1 MSQKYFSISLGRKMA
16 TYDLEEQERIDGL
29 KSWWDVY
36 GTLVIIILAIF
47 VAGVSGTQA
56 WKYYQK
62 QQADQTVELF
72 NSLQVIDESG
82 DSGKTKDA
90 ARLLTN
96 GFPDSGYA
104 SRAAL
109 ISARASIDEKDIKS
123 AKEPLQ
129 WMLLNSEE
137 SELKDVARLRLA
149 GLLLDEKKH
158 DEALK
163 LLENKHSE
171 SFDSLYAD
179 LKGDIYTDKGSTSEA
194 RAAYKMAMNK
204 TEKKE
209 TRYKII
215 QMKLDAL
222 KK

>member
-1 MSQKYFSISLGRKMA
+1 MA

-36 GTLVIIILAIF
+36 GTLVIIMVAIF

-62 QQADQTVELF
+62 QQSDQTVELF

-82 DSGKTKDA
+82 DSGKTRDA
-90 ARLLTN
+90 ARLLTD

-109 ISARASIDEKDIKS
+109 ISARASIDAKDIKN
-123 AKEPLQ
+123 AREPLQ
-129 WMLLNSEE
+129 WMLGNSKE

-158 DEALK
+158 DEALR

-171 SFDSLYAD
+171 FFDSLYGD
-179 LKGDIYTDKGSTSEA
+179 LKGDIYADKGSISEA
-194 RAAYKMAMNK
+194 RSAYKMAMNK
-204 TEKKE
+204 ADKKE

>member
-1 MSQKYFSISLGRKMA
+1 MA

-36 GTLVIIILAIF
+36 GTLVIIMVAIF

-62 QQADQTVELF
+62 QQSDQTVELF

-82 DSGKTKDA
+82 DSGKTRDA
-90 ARLLTN
+90 ARLLTD

-109 ISARASIDEKDIKS
+109 ISARASIDAKDIKN
-123 AKEPLQ
+123 AREPLQ
-129 WMLLNSEE
+129 WLLGNSKE

-158 DEALK
+158 DEALR

-171 SFDSLYAD
+171 FFDSLYGD
-179 LKGDIYTDKGSTSEA
+179 LKGDIYADKGSISEA
-194 RAAYKMAMNK
+194 RSAYKMAMNK
-204 TEKKE
+204 ADKKE

>member
-36 GTLVIIILAIF
+36 GTLVIIIVATF

-62 QQADQTVELF
+62 KQIDQTVELF
-72 NSLQVIDESG
+72 NSLQVIDESE
-82 DSGKTKDA
+82 DSGKTRDA

-109 ISARASIDEKDIKS
+109 ISARASIDGKDIKS

-129 WMLLNSEE
+129 WILINSEE

-171 SFDSLYAD
+171 FFDSLYAD
-179 LKGDIYTDKGSTSEA
+179 LKGDIYVDKGSTSEA
-194 RAAYKMAMNK
+194 GAAYKMAMNK

>member
-1 MSQKYFSISLGRKMA
+1 MA

-36 GTLVIIILAIF
+36 GTLVIIMVAIF

-82 DSGKTKDA
+82 DAGKTRDA
-90 ARLLTN
+90 ARLLTD

-109 ISARASIDEKDIKS
+109 ISARASIDAKDIKNTR
-123 AKEPLQ
+123 EPLQ
-129 WMLLNSEE
+129 WMLGNSKE

-158 DEALK
+158 DEALR

-171 SFDSLYAD
+171 FFDSLYGD
-179 LKGDIYTDKGSTSEA
+179 LKGDIYADKGNTSEA
-194 RAAYKMAMNK
+194 RSAYKMAMSK
-204 TEKKE
+204 ADKKE

>member
-1 MSQKYFSISLGRKMA
+1 MA

-36 GTLVIIILAIF
+36 GTLVIIIVAIF

-62 QQADQTVELF
+62 QQSDQTVELF

-82 DSGKTKDA
+82 DSGKTRDA
-90 ARLLTN
+90 ARLLTD

-109 ISARASIDEKDIKS
+109 ISARASIDAKDIKN
-123 AKEPLQ
+123 AREPLQ
-129 WMLLNSEE
+129 WMLENSKE

-158 DEALK
+158 DEALR

-171 SFDSLYAD
+171 FFDSLYGD
-179 LKGDIYTDKGSTSEA
+179 LKGDIYADKGSISEA
-194 RAAYKMAMNK
+194 RSAYKMAMNK
-204 TEKKE
+204 ADKKE

>member
-1 MSQKYFSISLGRKMA
+1 MA

-36 GTLVIIILAIF
+36 GTLVIIMVAIF

-62 QQADQTVELF
+62 QQSDQTVELF

-82 DSGKTKDA
+82 DSGKTRDA
-90 ARLLTN
+90 ARLLTD

-109 ISARASIDEKDIKS
+109 ISARASIDAKDIKN
-123 AKEPLQ
+123 AREPLQ
-129 WMLLNSEE
+129 WMLGNSKE

-158 DEALK
+158 DEALR

-171 SFDSLYAD
+171 FFDSLYGD
-179 LKGDIYTDKGSTSEA
+179 LKGDIYADKGSLSEA

-204 TEKKE
+204 ADKKE

>member
-1 MSQKYFSISLGRKMA
+1 MA
-16 TYDLEEQERIDGL
+16 TYDLEEQEKIDGL
-29 KSWWDVY
+29 KSWWEVY
-36 GTLVIIILAIF
+36 GTLSIIIVATF
-47 VAGVSGTQA
+47 VAGIFGTQA

-62 QQADQTVELF
+62 QQSDQTVELF
-72 NSLQVIDESG
+72 ISLQGIDESG
-82 DSGKTKDA
+82 DSEKIRDA
-90 ARLLTN
+90 ARLLTE

-109 ISARASIDEKDIKS
+109 ISSRASIDAKDIKN
-123 AKEPLQ
+123 ARNQLQ
-129 WMLLNSEE
+129 WVLVNTEE
-137 SELKDVARLRLA
+137 IELKDIARLRLA

-163 LLENKHSE
+163 LLESKHSE
-171 SFDSLYAD
+171 FFDSLYRD
-179 LKGDIYTDKGSTSEA
+179 LKGDVFANKGSISEA
-194 RAAYKMAMNK
+194 RAAYKMAMSK
-204 TEKKE
+204 IDKKE

>member
-1 MSQKYFSISLGRKMA
+1 MA

-36 GTLVIIILAIF
+36 GTLVIIMVAIF

-62 QQADQTVELF
+62 QQSDQTVELF
-72 NSLQVIDESG
+72 NSLLVIDESG
-82 DSGKTKDA
+82 DSGKTRDA
-90 ARLLTN
+90 ARLLTD

-109 ISARASIDEKDIKS
+109 ISARASIDAKDIKN
-123 AKEPLQ
+123 AREPLQ
-129 WMLLNSEE
+129 WMLENSKE

-149 GLLLDEKKH
+149 GLLLGEKKH
-158 DEALK
+158 DDALK

-171 SFDSLYAD
+171 FFDSLYGD
-179 LKGDIYTDKGSTSEA
+179 LKGDIHADKGSISEA
-194 RAAYKMAMNK
+194 RAAYKMAMSK
-204 TEKKE
+204 TDKKE

>member
-1 MSQKYFSISLGRKMA
+1 MA

-36 GTLVIIILAIF
+36 GTLVIIIVAIF

-62 QQADQTVELF
+62 QQSDQTVELF

-82 DSGKTKDA
+82 DSGKTRAA
-90 ARLLTN
+90 ARLLTD

-109 ISARASIDEKDIKS
+109 ISARASIDAKDIKK
-123 AKEPLQ
+123 AREPLQ
-129 WMLLNSEE
+129 WRLENSKE
-137 SELKDVARLRLA
+137 SELKDVVRLRLA

-158 DEALK
+158 DEALR

-171 SFDSLYAD
+171 FFDSLYGD
-179 LKGDIYTDKGSTSEA
+179 LKGDIYADKGSLSEA

-204 TEKKE
+204 ADKKE

>member
-1 MSQKYFSISLGRKMA
+1 MA

-36 GTLVIIILAIF
+36 GTLVIIIVATF

-62 QQADQTVELF
+62 QQSDQTVELF

-82 DSGKTKDA
+82 DSGKTRDA
-90 ARLLTN
+90 ARLLTD

-109 ISARASIDEKDIKS
+109 ISARASIDAKDIKN
-123 AKEPLQ
+123 AREPLQ
-129 WMLLNSEE
+129 WMLGNSKE

-158 DEALK
+158 DEALR

-171 SFDSLYAD
+171 FFDSLYGD
-179 LKGDIYTDKGSTSEA
+179 LKGDIYADKGSISEA
-194 RAAYKMAMNK
+194 RSAYKMAMNK
-204 TEKKE
+204 ADKKE